1 MFQPPAHDIILM
13 IIVIG
18 VGAGQDLS
26 WSIQTE
32 MKDLSS
38 TNKER
43 PFLPQPQRGEQGS
56 TRQPSFFL
64 IVLIQPQGEQI

>member
-1 MFQPPAHDIILM
+1 MFQAPAHDIILM

-32 MKDLSS
+32 MKDFSS
-38 TNKER
+38 INKER
-43 PFLPQPQRGEQGS
+43 LFLPQPQEVSREAQVS
-56 TRQPSFFL
+56 PHFS
-64 IVLIQPQGEQI
+64 

>member
-1 MFQPPAHDIILM
+1 MFQAPAHDIILM

-32 MKDLSS
+32 MKDFSS
-38 TNKER
+38 INKER
-43 PFLPQPQRGEQGS
+43 LFLPQPQGGEQGS
-56 TRQPSFFL
+56 TSQPSFFL
-64 IVLIQPQGEQI
+64 VVLIQPQGEQV